1 MAMVTRYSIQDEVG
15 RFLTIDGFFS
25 YDDADAVEFRD
36 EDEAY
41 EELATNPE
49 CRGCS
54 VESYQ
59 RLSGFTDFTIATS
72 NDERAAA

>member
-15 RFLTIDGFFS
+15 RFLTIDGFFA

-49 CRGCS
+49 CRGCT
-54 VESYQ
+54 VERFDRASA
-59 RLSGFTDFTIATS
+59 FPDFTIATS

>member
-1 MAMVTRYSIQDEVG
+1 MAIVTRHTITDEVG
-15 RFLTIDGFFS
+15 RFLTAEGFFS

-49 CRGCS
+49 CSGCT
-54 VESYQ
+54 VETYQ
-59 RLSGFTDFTIATS
+59 RVANHPDFTAMPSI
-72 NDERAAA
+72 EKEAA

>member
-25 YDDADAVEFRD
+25 YDDDDAVEFWD

-41 EELATNPE
+41 DELAAYP
-49 CRGCS
+49 GCT

-59 RLSGFTDFTIATS
+59 RLSDFPDFTATPS
-72 NDERAAA
+72 IEKEAA

>member
-41 EELATNPE
+41 EELATYP
-49 CRGCS
+49 GCS
-54 VESYQ
+54 VETHQ
-59 RLSGFTDFTIATS
+59 RLSNFPDFTATPS
-72 NDERAAA
+72 IEKEAA